1 MFEALAER
9 NEMIETHR
17 ASPDEAKRAMVK
29 GMRTIAPATM
39 HRIRATLRA
48 ALNAAIRQ
56 RLIDANPAAHVELP
70 PAKRPK
76 PLVWTDERVSRWKAT
91 GQIPSPVMVWT
102 PAQTGAFLDHAAAAD
117 DDWYALYHV
126 VAYRGL
132 RRGEACGLH
141 WTDIDLDAAQ
151 LVVRWQLA
159 QLGWATSLKTPK
171 TDSSE
176 DIVALDAETVTV
188 LRAHRTRQRKQ
199 RLAAGPAWVDTGL
212 VFTTPTGQAVHPA
225 DVTDHF
231 QTLARQAGLPPI
243 RLHDLRHGAAT
254 LALAAGVDMKT
265 VQAMLR
271 HSSITITADTYT
283 SVLPELAR
291 GAAEKTAAIV
301 PRRFRPADQPDTA
314 AS

>member
-1 MFEALAER
+1 
-9 NEMIETHR
+9 
-17 ASPDEAKRAMVK
+17 
-29 GMRTIAPATM
+29 
-39 HRIRATLRA
+39 
-48 ALNAAIRQ
+48 
-56 RLIDANPAAHVELP
+56 
-70 PAKRPK
+70 
-76 PLVWTDERVSRWKAT
+76 
-91 GQIPSPVMVWT
+91 
-102 PAQTGAFLDHAAAAD
+102 
-117 DDWYALYHV
+117 
-126 VAYRGL
+126 
-132 RRGEACGLH
+132 
-141 WTDIDLDAAQ
+141 
-151 LVVRWQLA
+151 VRWQLA
-159 QLGWATSLKTPK
+159 QLGWATSLKAPK

-176 DIVALDAETVTV
+176 DIVALDADTVAV

-199 RLAAGPAWVDTGL
+199 HLAAGPAWIDTGL
-212 VFTTPTGQAVHPA
+212 VFTIPTGQAVHPA

-231 QTLARQAGLPPI
+231 QDLARQAGLPPI

-301 PRRFRPADQPDTA
+301 PRRFRPTDQPDTA